1 MCIKC
6 VYYLF
11 DIVIDYFC
19 RIYKLKIVL
28 KIGLKGY
35 LMYVLVYFN
44 YFLVFLNKRNIV
56 CIENF

>member
-6 VYYLF
+6 VYYFF
-11 DIVIDYFC
+11 DIVLDYFC

-44 YFLVFLNKRNIV
+44 YFLGLFK
-56 CIENF
+56 